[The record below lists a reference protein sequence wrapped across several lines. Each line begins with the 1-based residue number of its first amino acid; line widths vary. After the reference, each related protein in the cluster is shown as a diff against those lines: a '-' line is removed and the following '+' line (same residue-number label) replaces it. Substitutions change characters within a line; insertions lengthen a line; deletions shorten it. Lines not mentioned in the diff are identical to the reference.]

1 MRAIN
6 LNAKSQEMKTL
17 NSFINEPNE
26 FKRYLLCQMWMV
38 QLFTK
43 TITEPISK
51 HSKPATPNDDLTNEN
66 IYNIF
71 RDIKTNLINENEQL
85 TAAHKLMKNQ
95 RDILKVMDGIFELQS
110 IDEIKKIDD
119 ELEKLQ
125 NTINTHKDYIEKI
138 NNLSETKIE
147 QLRNASE

>member
-51 HSKPATPNDDLTNEN
+51 HSKPATPTDDLTNEN

-110 IDEIKKIDD
+110 TDEIKKIDD

>member
-1 MRAIN
+1 
-6 LNAKSQEMKTL
+6 
-17 NSFINEPNE
+17 
-26 FKRYLLCQMWMV
+26 MWLV

-51 HSKPATPNDDLTNEN
+51 HSKPATSTDDLTNEN

-95 RDILKVMDGIFELQS
+95 RDVLKVMDGIFELHS
-110 IDEIKKIDD
+110 TEEIKKIDE
-119 ELEKLQ
+119 ELDRLQ
-125 NTINTHKDYIEKI
+125 TAIDTHTDYIEKI
-138 NNLSETKIE
+138 NNLSVTKIE
-147 QLRNASE
+147 QLRKCE